1 MNVRPKA
8 ENERSEWVNGGAKH
22 RNELTE
28 AEGRDVFGEAK
39 SSICEAEGRE

>member
-28 AEGRDVFGEAK
+28 LGEAQWDVFGVWE
-39 SSICEAEGRE
+39 IDDENEE